1 MTKQPS
7 YRFAGYTEAWA
18 EKKLGEVAE
27 VNPKSV
33 VPDEFKYVDL
43 GAVVG
48 TEMVS
53 YRNET
58 ISTSPSRAQRLAIKG
73 DVFYQTVRPY
83 QKNNYLFEKDDND
96 YVFSTGYAQ
105 LRPSGDG
112 CFLLSYLQTNKFVN
126 VVLDNCTGTSYPA
139 INSKDLSDIFI
150 SLPSLSEQ
158 TAIGSFFQDIDQLI
172 SLQQRKLE
180 VLKEQKKT
188 YLKLLFPAK
197 GQKKPAFRFAGFEDE
212 WKEVKLGEAYSFSQG
227 QQVPVEE
234 QFEQINENR
243 IRFIRIV
250 DLTNKGEEMRY
261 IEFKSSTGRV
271 YEKDIFFVRYGAV
284 GVVGI
289 GYDGIIAN
297 NLFRLNPQMSVDN
310 KFMYVQCNRE
320 KFKKTLQGFSAST
333 TMPAISFTDIRTI
346 DIYLPSLPEQTAIG
360 SFFQE
365 LDKVIAK
372 QEEKVNQ
379 LKESKQT
386 LLRKMFI

>member
-7 YRFAGYTEAWA
+7 YRFAGYTEPW
-18 EKKLGEVAE
+18 EQKKLGEVAE

-58 ISTSPSRAQRLAIKG
+58 ISTSPSRAQRLAVKG

-83 QKNNYLFEKDDND
+83 QKNNSLFKKDDND

-105 LRPSGDG
+105 LRPNGDG

-150 SLPSLSEQ
+150 SIPSLPEQ

-172 SLQQRKLE
+172 SLQQGKLE
-180 VLKEQKKT
+180 VLKEQKRT

-197 GQKKPAFRFAGFEDE
+197 GQTKPALRFAGFEDE
-212 WKEVKLGEAYSFSQG
+212 WTSVLLG
-227 QQVPVEE
+227 
-234 QFEQINENR
+234 
-243 IRFIRIV
+243 
-250 DLTNKGEEMRY
+250 
-261 IEFKSSTGRV
+261 
-271 YEKDIFFVRYGAV
+271 DI
-284 GVVGI
+284 
-289 GYDGIIAN
+289 
-297 NLFRLNPQMSVDN
+297 S
-310 KFMYVQCNRE
+310 
-320 KFKKTLQGFSAST
+320 
-333 TMPAISFTDIRTI
+333 
-346 DIYLPSLPEQTAIG
+346 
-360 SFFQE
+360 E
-365 LDKVIAK
+365 L
-372 QEEKVNQ
+372 
-379 LKESKQT
+379 
-386 LLRKMFI
+386 